1 MSIAPVTALPITPI
15 PAAAATVH
23 PNIAHSATV
32 SAERQGGE
40 ISSVGQT
47 PQPFANATQLAPEVD
62 DATRQSEA
70 TASKLDRR
78 TVEEATA
85 KVQKAVAAMNSSLQ
99 FQVDKE
105 TDKLVIKV
113 VDTTTK
119 EVIKQIP
126 PQEILEIAK
135 ALDKL
140 QGLLVRE
147 KA

>member
-1 MSIAPVTALPITPI
+1 
-15 PAAAATVH
+15 
-23 PNIAHSATV
+23 
-32 SAERQGGE
+32 
-40 ISSVGQT
+40 
-47 PQPFANATQLAPEVD
+47 
-62 DATRQSEA
+62 
-70 TASKLDRR
+70 
-78 TVEEATA
+78 VEEATA
-85 KVQKAVAAMNSSLQ
+85 KVQKAVTAMNSSLQ

>member
-1 MSIAPVTALPITPI
+1 MSIAPVTAPPITPI

-23 PNIAHSATV
+23 PNIAHSPTV
-32 SAERQGGE
+32 SAERQGVE

-47 PQPFANATQLAPEVD
+47 PQPFANATQLAPEED